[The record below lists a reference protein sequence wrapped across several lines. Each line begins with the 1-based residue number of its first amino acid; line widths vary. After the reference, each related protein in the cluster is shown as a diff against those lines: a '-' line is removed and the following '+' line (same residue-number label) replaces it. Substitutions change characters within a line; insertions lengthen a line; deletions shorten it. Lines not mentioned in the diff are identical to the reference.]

1 MATITEVAD
10 ATKPSP
16 SVNSPASHQRPTAE
30 AEVAPKPHTA
40 AKPPSSDL
48 RGRPADRLSNVVER
62 TADMSVELLKSLE
75 TGELAAIDAVGTFA
89 ISIEDGLSEQFT
101 GTSAVVKKL
110 VVAIPD
116 ALTEQVTGT
125 STVAKKLV
133 VAIPDALTEQV
144 TGTSTVAKKLV
155 VAIPDALTEQVTGTS
170 AVAKKL
176 VVAIPDA
183 LTEQVTGTSAV
194 AKKLVVA
201 MEEAVTDEITATA
214 TGAKKI
220 TVSGFEMAD
229 RFVRLE
235 HDVLRGLIQGATRPL
250 VVQNGTKYRAAK

>member
-1 MATITEVAD
+1 MATITEMAD
-10 ATKPSP
+10 ATKPS
-16 SVNSPASHQRPTAE
+16 VNSPATHQRPVAE
-30 AEVAPKPHTA
+30 AKVASKPHTV

-75 TGELAAIDAVGTFA
+75 TGALAAIDAVGTFA
-89 ISIEDGLSEQFT
+89 ISIEDGLTEQVNSTSAVAKTFVIAIEGSLSDQVT
-101 GTSAVVKKL
+101 STSAVVKKL
-110 VVAIPD
+110 VIALPD
-116 ALTEQVTGT
+116 ALTEQVTST
-125 STVAKKLV
+125 SAVVKKLV
-133 VAIPDALTEQV
+133 IALPDALTEQV
-144 TGTSTVAKKLV
+144 TSTSAVVKKLV
-155 VAIPDALTEQVTGTS
+155 IALPDALTEQVTGTS

-176 VVAIPDA
+176 VI
-183 LTEQVTGTSAV
+183 
-194 AKKLVVA
+194 A
-201 MEEAVTDEITATA
+201 MEDAVTDEITATT

-250 VVQNGTKYRAAK
+250 VVQNATKYRAAK

>member
-1 MATITEVAD
+1 MATITEMAD

-16 SVNSPASHQRPTAE
+16 SVNSPATHQRPVAE
-30 AEVAPKPHTA
+30 AKVASKPHTT

-48 RGRPADRLSNVVER
+48 RGRPADRLLNIVER

-75 TGELAAIDAVGTFA
+75 TGQLAAIDAVGTFA
-89 ISIEDGLSEQFT
+89 ISIEDGLTEQVNSTSAVAKTFVIAIEGSLSEQVT

-110 VVAIPD
+110 VVA
-116 ALTEQVTGT
+116 L
-125 STVAKKLV
+125 
-133 VAIPDALTEQV
+133 
-144 TGTSTVAKKLV
+144 
-155 VAIPDALTEQVTGTS
+155 PDALTEQVTGTS

-176 VVAIPDA
+176 VVALPDA
-183 LTEQVTGTSAV
+183 LTEQVTSTSAVVKKLVSLPEALTEQVTSTSAV
-194 AKKLVVA
+194 AKKLVIA
-201 MEEAVTDEITATA
+201 MEDAVADEITATTA
-214 TGAKKI
+214 GAKKI

-235 HDVLRGLIQGATRPL
+235 HDVLRGLIQGAARPL

>member
-1 MATITEVAD
+1 MATITEKAD

-16 SVNSPASHQRPTAE
+16 SGNSPGTHQRPVAE
-30 AEVAPKPHTA
+30 AEVAPKPDTV

-48 RGRPADRLSNVVER
+48 RGRAADRLSNVVER

-75 TGELAAIDAVGTFA
+75 TGGLAAIDAVGTFA
-89 ISIEDGLSEQFT
+89 ISIEDGLTEQVNSTSAVAKTFVIAIEGSLSEQVT

-125 STVAKKLV
+125 SAVVKTLV
-133 VAIPDALTEQV
+133 VALPDALTEQV
-144 TGTSTVAKKLV
+144 TS
-155 VAIPDALTEQVTGTS
+155 TS

-176 VVAIPDA
+176 VI
-183 LTEQVTGTSAV
+183 
-194 AKKLVVA
+194 A
-201 MEEAVTDEITATA
+201 MEDAVTDEITATT

-220 TVSGFEMAD
+220 TVSGFELAD

-235 HDVLRGLIQGATRPL
+235 HDVLRGLIQGAARPL
-250 VVQNGTKYRAAK
+250 VVQNGTKN

>member
-1 MATITEVAD
+1 MATITEMAD
-10 ATKPSP
+10 ATTPGP
-16 SVNSPASHQRPTAE
+16 SVNSPATHQRPVAE
-30 AEVAPKPHTA
+30 AEAAPKPHTV

-75 TGELAAIDAVGTFA
+75 TGALAAIDAVGTFA
-89 ISIEDGLSEQFT
+89 ISIEDGLTEQVTSTSAVAKTFVIAIEGTLSEQVT

-125 STVAKKLV
+125 SAVAKKFV
-133 VAIPDALTEQV
+133 IAIPDALTEQV
-144 TGTSTVAKKLV
+144 TS
-155 VAIPDALTEQVTGTS
+155 TS

-176 VVAIPDA
+176 VI
-183 LTEQVTGTSAV
+183 
-194 AKKLVVA
+194 A
-201 MEEAVTDEITATA
+201 MEDAVTDEITATT

-235 HDVLRGLIQGATRPL
+235 HDVLRGLIQGAARPL
-250 VVQNGTKYRAAK
+250 VVQSGTKYRAAK

>member
-1 MATITEVAD
+1 MATITEMAD

-16 SVNSPASHQRPTAE
+16 SVNSPATHQRPVAE
-30 AEVAPKPHTA
+30 AEVAPKPHTV

-48 RGRPADRLSNVVER
+48 RRRPADRLSNVVER

-89 ISIEDGLSEQFT
+89 ISIEDGLTEQVNSTSAVVKTFVIAIEGSLSEQVT

-110 VVAIPD
+110 VVAAPRR
-116 ALTEQVTGT
+116 L
-125 STVAKKLV
+125 
-133 VAIPDALTEQV
+133 
-144 TGTSTVAKKLV
+144 
-155 VAIPDALTEQVTGTS
+155 LTEQVTGTS
-170 AVAKKL
+170 AVVKKL
-176 VVAIPDA
+176 VVALPDA
-183 LTEQVTGTSAV
+183 LTEQVTSTSAV
-194 AKKLVVA
+194 AKKLVIA
-201 MEEAVTDEITATA
+201 MEDAVTDEITATT

-235 HDVLRGLIQGATRPL
+235 HDVLRGLIQGAARPL

>member
-1 MATITEVAD
+1 MATITEMAD

-16 SVNSPASHQRPTAE
+16 SVNSPATHQ
-30 AEVAPKPHTA
+30 
-40 AKPPSSDL
+40 

-89 ISIEDGLSEQFT
+89 ISIEDGLTEQVNSTSGVAKTFVIAIEGSLSEQVT

-110 VVAIPD
+110 VLALPD
-116 ALTEQVTGT
+116 ALTEQVT
-125 STVAKKLV
+125 S
-133 VAIPDALTEQV
+133 
-144 TGTSTVAKKLV
+144 
-155 VAIPDALTEQVTGTS
+155 TS

-176 VVAIPDA
+176 VI
-183 LTEQVTGTSAV
+183 
-194 AKKLVVA
+194 A
-201 MEEAVTDEITATA
+201 MEDAVTDEITATT

-235 HDVLRGLIQGATRPL
+235 HDVLRGLIQGAARPL

>member
-1 MATITEVAD
+1 MAAITEMAD

-16 SVNSPASHQRPTAE
+16 SVNSPATHQRPVAE
-30 AEVAPKPHTA
+30 AEVAPKPHTV
-40 AKPPSSDL
+40 AKPPSSG

-89 ISIEDGLSEQFT
+89 ISIEDSLTEQVTGTSAVVKKLVIALPDALTEQVT

-116 ALTEQVTGT
+116 ALTEQVTST
-125 STVAKKLV
+125 SAVVKKLV

-144 TGTSTVAKKLV
+144 TS
-155 VAIPDALTEQVTGTS
+155 TS

-176 VVAIPDA
+176 VI
-183 LTEQVTGTSAV
+183 
-194 AKKLVVA
+194 A
-201 MEEAVTDEITATA
+201 MEDAVTDEITATT

-235 HDVLRGLIQGATRPL
+235 HDVLRGLIQGAARPL
-250 VVQNGTKYRAAK
+250 VVQNSTKYRAGK